1 MSLILASAS
10 ATRANLLRCAGI
22 PFETRPAH
30 IDEDTIKDS
39 MLADGADARAI
50 ADALA
55 EAKAL
60 RISLSC
66 PGELI
71 LGADQVLDFDSE
83 LISKSPD
90 LEAAAILLRR
100 LRGKAHKIVTAAVL
114 ARDGVPIW
122 RHLTVA
128 TMTMRDFSEA
138 FLADYLADEGEGVLA
153 SVGCFQIER
162 RGLQLFSRID
172 GDYYSILGLPM
183 IPLLTALR
191 TQGIIAT

>member
-10 ATRANLLRCAGI
+10 TTRAGLLRAAGV
-22 PFETRPAH
+22 PFEIRPAH
-30 IDEDTIKDS
+30 VDEDAIKDS
-39 MLADGADARAI
+39 MLADGADARAV

-66 PGELI
+66 PGELV
-71 LGADQVLDFDSE
+71 LGADQVLDFESE
-83 LISKSPD
+83 LVSKSPD

-128 TMTMRDFSEA
+128 TMTMRDFSDA
-138 FLADYLADEGEGVLA
+138 FLAGYLADEGDGVLS

>member
-10 ATRANLLRCAGI
+10 ATRASLLRGAGI

-30 IDEDTIKDS
+30 IDEDAIKDS
-39 MLADGADARAI
+39 MLADGADSRAI

-100 LRGKAHKIVTAAVL
+100 LRGQAHKIVTAAVL

-138 FLADYLADEGEGVLA
+138 FLADYLAVEGEGVLS
-153 SVGCFQIER
+153 SVGCFQIEG

-191 TQGIIAT
+191 TQGIIRT